1 MSADSVEPK
10 AKPVVRWLWIAGAA
24 MILIGVILVLLEV
37 EDTVDVEKS
46 SLPPRPPAV
55 SVLMVDQ
62 ATVRAEIT
70 AFAEVRP
77 RWDAELRS
85 AVTGRIVAVH
95 ESALAGSKVAK
106 GDPLFTIEKAQY
118 ESAVASAEMEVEE
131 AQLALL
137 RAQNDVT
144 VARRQFERDGIDPPT
159 ELSLRLPQLRIQEKT
174 VASAQS
180 KLEAAR
186 KEFSD
191 TEVTAPFS
199 GFVIRRAASLGQTV
213 APGEALLHLSD
224 DRQFEPVAE
233 FSQADWKLLEH
244 PISGKLAALY
254 DRDGAAVG
262 QAQIRRGG
270 GFLDQN
276 TRQMRVFLEVTEPND
291 QILAGDYLRVSIPG
305 RLIDETLT
313 LPDSAVTRAGY
324 VWLVDADDLLRRI
337 TPSILFRSD
346 GTVTIPA
353 PAGGGPWRVAR
364 TPLASFLPGQHVK
377 PLEVEG

>member
-62 ATVRAEIT
+62 ATVRAEIA

-95 ESALAGSKVAK
+95 ESALAGSKVAE

-186 KEFSD
+186 KELSD
-191 TEVTAPFS
+191 TEVTATVSWTRTRVRCGSFWKS
-199 GFVIRRAASLGQTV
+199 RNQTIKSWLGTICV
-213 APGEALLHLSD
+213 CLFP
-224 DRQFEPVAE
+224 
-233 FSQADWKLLEH
+233 
-244 PISGKLAALY
+244 
-254 DRDGAAVG
+254 AV
-262 QAQIRRGG
+262 
-270 GFLDQN
+270 
-276 TRQMRVFLEVTEPND
+276 
-291 QILAGDYLRVSIPG
+291 
-305 RLIDETLT
+305 
-313 LPDSAVTRAGY
+313 
-324 VWLVDADDLLRRI
+324 
-337 TPSILFRSD
+337 
-346 GTVTIPA
+346 
-353 PAGGGPWRVAR
+353 
-364 TPLASFLPGQHVK
+364 
-377 PLEVEG
+377 

>member
-1 MSADSVEPK
+1 M
-10 AKPVVRWLWIAGAA
+10 RWVWIAGAVA
-24 MILIGVILVLLEV
+24 VLIAVILVLLEV

-46 SLPPRPPAV
+46 DLPSRLPTV
-55 SVLMVDQ
+55 SVLMV
-62 ATVRAEIT
+62 ASAEVRAEIST
-70 AFAEVRP
+70 FSEVRP

-95 ESALAGSKVAK
+95 ERALAGSKVAK
-106 GDPLFTIEKAQY
+106 GDPLFTVEKAQY
-118 ESAVASAEMEVEE
+118 ESAVASAEMAVEE

-159 ELSLRLPQLRIQEKT
+159 ELSLRLPQLRIAEKT

-180 KLEAAR
+180 RLDAAR
-186 KEFSD
+186 RELSD

-199 GFVIRRAASLGQTV
+199 GFVTRRAASLGQTV
-213 APGEALLHLSD
+213 APGEPLVHLSD
-224 DRQFEPVAE
+224 DRQFELVAA
-233 FSQADWKLLEH
+233 FSRADWKLLEQ
-244 PISGKLAALY
+244 PISGKMARLY
-254 DRDGAAVG
+254 DRDGEALG
-262 QAQIRRGG
+262 QARIRRGG

-276 TRQMRVFLEVTEPND
+276 TRQMRVFLEVAEPND

-313 LPDSAVTRAGY
+313 LPDSAMTRAGF
-324 VWLVDADDLLRRI
+324 VWLVDEDDLLRRI
-337 TPSILFRSD
+337 TPNILFRSD
-346 GTVTIPA
+346 GTVTIAA
-353 PAGGGPWRVAR
+353 PLGGGPWRVAR
-364 TPLASFLPGQHVK
+364 TPLASFLPGQHVT